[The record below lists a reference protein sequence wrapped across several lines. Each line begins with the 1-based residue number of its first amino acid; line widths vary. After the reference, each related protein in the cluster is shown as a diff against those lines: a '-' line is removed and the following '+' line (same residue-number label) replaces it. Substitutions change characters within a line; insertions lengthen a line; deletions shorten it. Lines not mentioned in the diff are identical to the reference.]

1 MAGKLTN
8 DEIKF
13 ILSLDAKGVQSE
25 IINVS
30 SKAQDLIQKNKELG
44 SELKVVE
51 KDMDKLQA
59 QMSKLAAAG
68 DTSSEKYERLR
79 MAFLATADDA
89 NDLRYQIDSNN
100 KSIENYNK
108 KADLLIQILK
118 VEDMTMDQL
127 KKRAEELE
135 KQFNKTSQSTDPAAY
150 DALQGKLDEVRG
162 RMAELKKGTKE
173 TDNIFAQFTT
183 GVNKYWAAI
192 VAGYK
197 TAEGVFNGWK
207 DLMTSNRATGT
218 EFEATMN
225 GVNEALDYAK
235 TAFATMDFTNFIEG
249 MVRSYEAG
257 KAASKMLDELFDR
270 QNSFDLTTMPI
281 KAEIEELK
289 TQMRDVNL
297 SEEERLKITDK
308 IIKKTKE
315 VADLQKDIVMQ
326 EVVANEKLL
335 DGQLAMTAAEKDYI
349 IVNYNNNKESIRFA
363 KEILEKENE
372 RDEVRRRAFMF
383 SDKFEK
389 ARQLQIVETLD
400 KEIELQKQSAE
411 FSEMAYAATKKYSL
425 GNKEMQKGYVD
436 AQKKML
442 GVDIQTNRELKMTER
457 LRNSLIKSGGLV
469 TEEMKKF
476 NEMTNDELKEWI
488 RKSETASEDFS
499 KNIASAFG
507 NIQSNWNKT
516 EGFLNKVKG
525 ALSGFTGMQK
535 TQEESNEYTDQNNI
549 DAAKAI
555 YNRRFGKNAGKAGE
569 SAARKQEQK
578 ERKELSKINEDLE
591 IAHKE
596 KLTKI
601 NLDYLSGEIKTEA
614 DFNRQSFAQEQA
626 YYILREKSL
635 KDFVDRAKNEEIKRD
650 ASKQLAVVQEKM
662 LSQQVKYQKELEKI
676 ILNADPV
683 KKEKQ
688 AYDERLDALGLYGE
702 TAQSLQEKIAT
713 AQTEKE
719 KQQQQ
724 QKYEAFLLLEEQY
737 QANLKKIKESGAAQ
751 AKKDAETTFL
761 EGDGSKDNP
770 GFKKRKEEMQQ
781 ELNDLMAAAESQSG
795 GTAAF
800 NAEMEVHKQ
809 KLLMIQ
815 EETAARKAAGL
826 ETTKQL
832 TEQGKIE
839 AQMSGTIRKEL
850 EKRTKQ
856 FQQYGN
862 TVGQALGNVM
872 TGQEDALQAFGDA
885 SIDIVFDILSQI
897 IEAEII
903 KVMASSTSSIMRATA
918 EAMSTPQ
925 SALSGGAA
933 GFATAAILVGAI
945 TAATMAAKTA
955 LKGLLGKK
963 KGSSSS
969 SSKSDS
975 GKSSGT
981 MTVKQKGYA
990 EGGQHLIGGYTGTGG
1005 KYDIKGIFPDGEPYH
1020 AGEYII
1026 PKEEMKVPWVQEMVR
1041 NIDSTRVKRTKKN
1054 PLPAGFAEGGGH
1066 DIDPADMMAFG
1077 MNSGLMSRFIE
1088 VMERLDK
1095 KEFKGYWGLTEYQSK
1110 LEEMNKEDNRF
1121 KKK

>member
-1 MAGKLTN
+1 MVSTGKLRN
-8 DEIKF
+8 DQIRYV
-13 ILSLDAKGVQSE
+13 LSLDIKGVDSPLKTITAETQKYTDANTKLISE
-25 IINVS
+25 IKALEQQIYS
-30 SKAQDLIQKNKELG
+30 AQDRLDAYTKANMVG
-44 SELKVVE
+44 SNAYKKQENIIENARLE
-51 KDMDKLQA
+51 IDKHTLSLEA
-59 QMSKLAAAG
+59 
-68 DTSSEKYERLR
+68 
-79 MAFLATADDA
+79 
-89 NDLRYQIDSNN
+89 NN
-100 KSIENYNK
+100 KAIAENEKKISEIVKAYNIE
-108 KADLLIQILK
+108 DL
-118 VEDMTMDQL
+118 TMSQL
-127 KKRAEELE
+127 KQSAKDLE
-135 KQFNKTSQSTDPAAY
+135 KQLENTSKARSPEAY
-150 DALQGKLDEVRG
+150 RQLEKEIADVKS
-162 RMAELKKGTKE
+162 RMDELKKGMDDTTRTMKIGDMTMNQLRQKAKE
-173 TDNIFAQFTT
+173 LEDQLNNTSKSADPEAYRKLQSELSSTRGRMSELEKEGKNTDNIFAQFTT

-197 TAEGVFNGWK
+197 TAEGVFNAWK
-207 DLMTSNRATGT
+207 DLMTSNRATGI

-270 QNSFDLTTMPI
+270 QNSFDLTTAPV

-297 SEEERLKITDK
+297 SYEERIKLANR
-308 IIKKTKE
+308 IIGLTNGMAEQQKEIIAQE
-315 VADLQKDIVMQ
+315 VA
-326 EVVANEKLL
+326 ANEKRL
-335 DGQLAMTAAEKDYI
+335 DGQLAMTAAEKEYVI
-349 IVNYNNNKESIRFA
+349 FNYNQNIESIRYA
-363 KEILEKENE
+363 KQVIELEKA
-372 RDEVRRRAFMF
+372 RDAVKRNALSFA
-383 SDKFEK
+383 DKFEK
-389 ARQLQIVETLD
+389 AQHLKRISELDEQIDLLKKST
-400 KEIELQKQSAE
+400 E
-411 FSEMAYAATKKYSL
+411 FSDIAYSS
-425 GNKEMQKGYVD
+425 MQKYLLGSKELVQGYVD
-436 AQKKML
+436 AQKKAL
-442 GVDIQTNRELKMTER
+442 GVDIQTNKELRMTER
-457 LRNSLIKSGGLV
+457 LKNTMIKSN
-469 TEEMKKF
+469 KK
-476 NEMTNDELKEWI
+476 
-488 RKSETASEDFS
+488 SGETAE
-499 KNIASAFG
+499 
-507 NIQSNWNKT
+507 
-516 EGFLNKVKG
+516 
-525 ALSGFTGMQK
+525 QK
-535 TQEESNEYTDQNNI
+535 QQ
-549 DAAKAI
+549 
-555 YNRRFGKNAGKAGE
+555 
-569 SAARKQEQK
+569 QK

-601 NLDYLSGEIKTEA
+601 NLDYLSGELKTEA

-626 YYILREKSL
+626 YYVLREKSL

-650 ASKQLAVVQEKM
+650 ASKQLAAVQEKM

-713 AQTEKE
+713 AQTEEE
-719 KQQQQ
+719 KQQLQ
-724 QKYEAFLLLEEQY
+724 QKYDAFLLLEKQY
-737 QANLKKIKESGAAQ
+737 QDNLDKIKKAGK
-751 AKKDAETTFL
+751 AKEKADAEAVFQ
-761 EGDGSKDNP
+761 ES
-770 GFKKRKEEMQQ
+770 FKQRKEEMQQ

-955 LKGLLGKK
+955 LKGLQGKK

-1066 DIDPADMMAFG
+1066 DIDPADMMAFA

-1095 KEFKGYWGLTEYQSK
+1095 KEFKTYLGLTEYQSK

>member
-100 KSIENYNK
+100 KSIDNYNK
-108 KADLLIQILK
+108 KADLLIQTLK
-118 VEDMTMDQL
+118 IEDMTMDQL

-197 TAEGVFNGWK
+197 TAEGVFNAWK

-626 YYILREKSL
+626 YYVLREKSL

-713 AQTEKE
+713 AQTEEE
-719 KQQQQ
+719 KQQLQ
-724 QKYEAFLLLEEQY
+724 QKYDAFLLLEKQY
-737 QANLKKIKESGAAQ
+737 QDNLDKIKKAGK
-751 AKKDAETTFL
+751 AKEKADAEAVFQ
-761 EGDGSKDNP
+761 ES
-770 GFKKRKEEMQQ
+770 FKQRKEEMQQ

-1095 KEFKGYWGLTEYQSK
+1095 KEFKTYLGLTEYQSK